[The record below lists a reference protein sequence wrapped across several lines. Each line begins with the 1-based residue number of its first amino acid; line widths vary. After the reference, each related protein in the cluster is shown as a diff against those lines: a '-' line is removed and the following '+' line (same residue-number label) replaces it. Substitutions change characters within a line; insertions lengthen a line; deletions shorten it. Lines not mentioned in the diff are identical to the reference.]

1 MARPAEKARNMLNKW
16 VAMREQGNAP
26 VVPRR
31 PPRPHLA
38 SECQNLKDA
47 ERYRRQII
55 REMALKIKQIQ
66 NPALPQSELRDLN
79 DSINQLQR
87 QKYHWNK
94 RIHQLG
100 GADFNAI
107 ERKRQIDEGDTQL
120 YASYRYYGAAK
131 DLPGVKEHMEKQA
144 KRRIKVDKK
153 SELQR
158 RIDPDYFGF
167 RDEDDGVLLEREMEM
182 AEKIKPNISEAPV
195 IDFFAGVPTQEEV
208 DAIILEQKKKALMMK
223 YSL

>member
-1 MARPAEKARNMLNKW
+1 
-16 VAMREQGNAP
+16 
-26 VVPRR
+26 
-31 PPRPHLA
+31 
-38 SECQNLKDA
+38 
-47 ERYRRQII
+47 
-55 REMALKIKQIQ
+55 
-66 NPALPQSELRDLN
+66 
-79 DSINQLQR
+79 
-87 QKYHWNK
+87 
-94 RIHQLG
+94 
-100 GADFNAI
+100 
-107 ERKRQIDEGDTQL
+107 
-120 YASYRYYGAAK
+120 
-131 DLPGVKEHMEKQA
+131 MEKQA

>member
-1 MARPAEKARNMLNKW
+1 MLNKW
-16 VAMREQGNAP
+16 VAMRDGESTIS
-26 VVPRR
+26 R
-31 PPRPHLA
+31 PKRKPRPHLA
-38 SECQNLKDA
+38 SECDHLKDA
-47 ERYRRQII
+47 ERFRRQII
-55 REMALKIKQIQ
+55 RGMAEKIKAIQ
-66 NPALPQSELRDLN
+66 NPALPQSEIRELN

-100 GADFNAI
+100 GADFNSI

-144 KRRIKVDKK
+144 KARGKVNKK
-153 SELQR
+153 SDLQR

-167 RDEDDGVLLEREMEM
+167 RDEDDGVLLELEHEM
-182 AEKIKPNISEAPV
+182 AEKLQPVVSEVPEA
-195 IDFFAGVPTQEEV
+195 DFFDNVPTQEEV
-208 DAIILEQKKKALMMK
+208 DALILVQKKKALLAK